1 MDPLDPLDLEEELA
15 GLQASDFLDL
25 STWSVGLRR
34 GHSGRGPFIEG
45 WIQLSA
51 DITAHL
57 FAHQNSF
64 SAQRCPGWMHLGFQ
78 ISRNLGKYAVITT
91 AACGGYSEPTAN
103 QRIWNTWNTYSESRR
118 LKLAHLLP
126 LRVGYEW
133 DQLPPLGSTPPQP
146 HTHTHTRR

>member
-57 FAHQNSF
+57 FGHQNSF
-64 SAQRCPGWMHLGFQ
+64 YAQRCPGWMHLGFQ

-103 QRIWNTWNTYSESRR
+103 QRMEAHPARPLPTAHCCSPLLAES
-118 LKLAHLLP
+118 
-126 LRVGYEW
+126 
-133 DQLPPLGSTPPQP
+133 QLSPSVPSQAGDEVSVL
-146 HTHTHTRR
+146 